1 MAAVSEATVPV
12 LVVGAGPSG
21 LFAAVE
27 LARHGV
33 RTRLVERERQP
44 HHQARGTA
52 LYPGTLE
59 ILAQADLVDRALAA
73 SVHLPYARVFHA
85 DLELVG
91 EMAFAGIGCPWEF
104 YCSLPQWRTEEILAH
119 RLVELGGAV
128 ERGVTVASLEPVD
141 DGVLVGLEGADRS
154 RETVEAGWVIGAGGA
169 HSVTRAS
176 MAEVLTGETYPGTAL
191 VADVRVSCTLP
202 RDGSALVASPEGYVT
217 LAPLPDERWITFVG
231 DLDEGEADRLVT
243 DKLMDAVA
251 ATIERRVPSAIR
263 VNEVAWAAP
272 FRMYSRL
279 VSRLADTRR
288 FLLGDAGH
296 LSSPFGGEGLNSGLH
311 DAHNLA

>member
-1 MAAVSEATVPV
+1 MGPRWADNGKVSEARIPV

-27 LARHGV
+27 PPRHGV
-33 RTRLVERERQP
+33 WARLVEREPQP

-73 SVHLPYARVFHA
+73 SVHLPYVRVFHA

-91 EMAFAGIGCPWEF
+91 EMAFAGVGCPWEF
-104 YCSLPQWRTEEILAH
+104 YCSLPQWRTEEILAQ
-119 RLVELGGAV
+119 RLVVGGAV
-128 ERGVTVASLEPVD
+128 ERGVTVASLEPRD
-141 DGVLVGLEGADRS
+141 DCVLVGLERAGGS

-191 VADVRVSCTLP
+191 VADLQVSCALP
-202 RDGSALVASPEGYVT
+202 RDGSA
-217 LAPLPDERWITFVG
+217 
-231 DLDEGEADRLVT
+231 
-243 DKLMDAVA
+243 
-251 ATIERRVPSAIR
+251 
-263 VNEVAWAAP
+263 
-272 FRMYSRL
+272 
-279 VSRLADTRR
+279 
-288 FLLGDAGH
+288 
-296 LSSPFGGEGLNSGLH
+296 
-311 DAHNLA
+311 